1 MGVVGVDVFISQ
13 LNKLAFDF
21 FANGDYVIITNNFGN
36 VILHPNSH
44 RRENVLNT
52 HGTFPPEITLLLED
66 VEHSQNK
73 SSIEE
78 LARLM
83 IDREQGNLTTS
94 SLSYL
99 QNMPKGEETLLE
111 TTYFYGP
118 IPDTPF
124 AFAIASRHKLGFPDI
139 NSGKIRQ
146 TFDKSKIIG
155 LHKDG
160 YLKLKS
166 RYNCSM
172 KEFSLDKYHDE
183 DETTSSTSSENNT
196 LFCDFEKATVC
207 EPNHCVKRHFL
218 NMMYDLHKIYSS
230 IVDQRV
236 SCEDTKGFVTS
247 CFVITGSGVYVSSKK
262 DWLEEEKIESGPE
275 TLELKTKN
283 QEFKSAILVTR
294 PVEIEGKS
302 GLYVNIAKSVSSTSQ
317 AWEMFLATVGME
329 VDLKVLKEIVTRNV
343 EKIGNPLDVM
353 IVDENMFVISGF
365 KTDEGATDGKRLNSF
380 YSNLA
385 KKLVEEKIFF
395 NFNYHECD
403 QECTK
408 QETRTHE
415 ENTCVGDSNTQCH
428 TTTTNK
434 NLELCCR
441 AFTTYSRKRYPLHVP
456 IEISTHSSSAAHSNC
471 TCNTGDHVSCVQECT
486 SESCTATYAVAD
498 IPKTNIL
505 VILNLNPGCIQKL
518 ENIDEE
524 KDIIY
529 YDRKVCEK
537 KQDYFTPSKKCF
549 SVNTSSEDRPGCK
562 RESKN
567 SSTRGFSL
575 VFGLIF
581 CFVVDFIVKG

>member
-1 MGVVGVDVFISQ
+1 MDVFISQ

-44 RRENVLNT
+44 RRKNVLNT

-94 SLSYL
+94 SLFYL

-124 AFAIASRHKLGFPDI
+124 AFAIASRHKLGFADI
-139 NSGKIRQ
+139 NSGKTRQ

-166 RYNCSM
+166 RYNCSIE
-172 KEFSLDKYHDE
+172 EFSLDKYHDE
-183 DETTSSTSSENNT
+183 EDTTNSENNT

-207 EPNHCVKRHFL
+207 EPNHCVKRHFQ
-218 NMMYDLHKIYSS
+218 NMMYDLHKIYNS
-230 IVDQRV
+230 IIDQRV
-236 SCEDTKGFVTS
+236 SCEYTRGFVTS
-247 CFVITGSGVYVSSKK
+247 CFVITGSGVYASSKK
-262 DWLEEEKIESGPE
+262 DWLEDEKIESGPE

-283 QEFKSAILVTR
+283 QDFKSAILVTR
-294 PVEIEGKS
+294 PVEVDGSS

-317 AWEMFLATVGME
+317 AWEMFLATVGMQ
-329 VDLKVLKEIVTRNV
+329 VNLDVLKEIVSRNT
-343 EKIGNPLDVM
+343 EKIGNSLDVM

-365 KTDEGATDGKRLNSF
+365 KTDGGATDGKRLNSF
-380 YSNLA
+380 YPNLA
-385 KKLVEEKIFF
+385 NKLVEEMIFF
-395 NFNYHECD
+395 KFNYHECD

-408 QETRTHE
+408 EERRTHE
-415 ENTCVGDSNTQCH
+415 ENTCIGDSNTQCH
-428 TTTTNK
+428 TTATNN

-441 AFTTYSRKRYPLHVP
+441 VFTTYSRKKYPLHVP
-456 IEISTHSSSAAHSNC
+456 IEISILSSRAAHSNC
-471 TCNTGDHVSCVQECT
+471 TCKTGDNVSCVQECT

-505 VILNLNPGCIQKL
+505 VILNLTPDCTQKL
-518 ENIDEE
+518 EDIDKEQ
-524 KDIIY
+524 DVIY

-537 KQDYFTPSKKCF
+537 KPDYFNPSKKCF
-549 SVNTSSEDRPGCK
+549 SVNTSTEDRPGPGCK
-562 RESKN
+562 QQSKN
-567 SSTRGFSL
+567 SSTRGFSS
-575 VFGLIF
+575 VFGLIL
-581 CFVVDFIVKG
+581 CFVVDFIIKG